1 MLIECQGTFYRGLLV
16 LILLCKSKEQ
26 ILRAAMAILRQDDL
40 RDLDSKMYHLIYF
53 VIYQSKVSSP
63 LRREKVFKNCIVSSV
78 LCRSYLSNAN

>member
-40 RDLDSKMYHLIYF
+40 QRPGLQNVSFDIFRYISK
-53 VIYQSKVSSP
+53 QSFLTIKKGKGV
-63 LRREKVFKNCIVSSV
+63 
-78 LCRSYLSNAN
+78 